1 MTTELFSLA
10 GKRAVISGA
19 GRGIGLTLARG
30 LAQAGAKVILN
41 DINQG
46 RLGEAVAGLRA
57 EGLEA
62 AGLAFDVTDPAAV
75 DAAAARAESQHGPVH
90 ILVNN
95 AGMQLRKPIGEW
107 TPEEWHRIIDV
118 DLTSAWL
125 MSRAFGLR
133 MVERGGGKIVNICSI
148 QSDLGRTSI
157 VPYTAA
163 KGGMRML
170 TRGLC
175 AEWGPKNIQAN
186 GIAPGYFDTEL
197 TSALVQDV
205 SFSAWVRNRAPAGRW
220 GHPEDLVGTVVFLA
234 SGASDY
240 VNGQILY
247 VDGGMTAVV

>member
-1 MTTELFSLA
+1 MGTERFSLA
-10 GKRAVISGA
+10 GRRALVSGA

-30 LAQAGAKVILN
+30 LAQAGASVVLN
-41 DINQG
+41 DILPE
-46 RLGEAVAGLRA
+46 RLADAVERLRD
-57 EGLEA
+57 EGLDA
-62 AGLAFDVTDPAAV
+62 AGLAFDVTDPGQV
-75 DAAAARAESQHGPVH
+75 DAAAADAERTYGPID

-95 AGMQLRKPIGEW
+95 AGVQLRKPIAEW
-107 TPEEWHRIIDV
+107 TPEEWHRILDT

-133 MVERGGGKIVNICSI
+133 MVERGRGKIINICSI

-175 AEWGPKNIQAN
+175 AEWGPKGIQAN

-197 TSALVQDV
+197 TAALVDDEA
-205 SFSAWVRNRAPAGRW
+205 FSAWMRSRAPAGRW
-220 GHPEDLVGTVVFLA
+220 GNPEDLVGAAVFLA
-234 SGASDY
+234 SSASDY
-240 VNGQILY
+240 VNGQILH

>member
-1 MTTELFSLA
+1 MGIEIFSLA
-10 GKRAVISGA
+10 GKRALVTGA

-30 LAQAGAKVILN
+30 LAEAGASVILN
-41 DINQG
+41 DIDG
-46 RLGEAVAGLRA
+46 ERLDAAVTGLREAGLDVAGM
-57 EGLEA
+57 
-62 AGLAFDVTDPAAV
+62 AFDITDPAAV
-75 DAAAARAESQHGPVH
+75 DAAVADAEREHGPVH

-95 AGMQLRKPIGEW
+95 AGVQLRKPVGEW
-107 TPEEWHRIIDV
+107 TPQEWHRILDV

-133 MVERGGGKIVNICSI
+133 MVERGAGKIINICSI
-148 QSDLGRTSI
+148 QSDLGRASI

-175 AEWGPKNIQAN
+175 AEWGPHNIQVN

-197 TSALVQDV
+197 TAALVEDEA
-205 SFSAWVRNRAPAGRW
+205 FTAWVRQRSPAGRW
-220 GHPEDLVGTVVFLA
+220 GNPDELIGAAVYLA
-234 SGASDY
+234 SGASDF
-240 VNGQILY
+240 VNGQLLH